1 MKKTGKENSI
11 IKFKKT
17 IPEPPD
23 DLIYQIFNKIELREK
38 RIVFIKLFILG
49 LFILTSLFGIL
60 FFSINIISE
69 LSYSGFFSFISLL
82 FLNYHSI
89 MANFSDFFYSVIE
102 SIPAM
107 SISFLFF
114 TIGFF
119 VWSSKSFMK
128 EFLKNTSKKQ
138 IFT

>member
-1 MKKTGKENSI
+1 MTKIAKKNLI
-11 IKFKKT
+11 IKRKDI

-23 DLIYQIFNKIELREK
+23 DLIYQIFNKIEIREK
-38 RIVFIKLFILG
+38 RIVFAKLFVLSLFILAS
-49 LFILTSLFGIL
+49 LTGIL

-69 LSYSGFFSFISLL
+69 LSYSGFFAFISLV
-82 FLNYHSI
+82 FSNYHSV

-107 SISFLFF
+107 SIAFLFF
-114 TIGFF
+114 TIGFL
-119 VWSSKSFMK
+119 VWSSKSFIK